1 MPYKVLIVDDI
12 KTNCELI
19 REILKSS
26 GNDFIIE
33 ELYNGKDVLNFSK
46 DFNPDLI
53 LLDLMMPEVSGIDVI
68 DFLKKDPQTKEIPI
82 IVITAYDS
90 EENLLKSFN
99 IGAIDYIKKPIN
111 KTELLSR
118 INKVLDIKS
127 YLNTVKEKIKIYE
140 EKQKEYEELNII
152 TKYSN
157 NAYLKLNLKGEII
170 WANEGFQQI
179 HGYTLDEYKTLFGS
193 TIFSICKDPEIF
205 ILFNKVIKEKTPVNF
220 ISKIKTKNSEEKW
233 LQIFIIPKTNNGN
246 IDSLLVTEVDITN
259 LKKKEEELNRQ
270 NQRMKIIMENLEKA
284 NRLLEDQKK
293 EISRQK
299 ELLQEEQAKTEKL
312 LLNMFPL
319 EIAKQ
324 LKNKGTAVTRYYKM
338 VTVMFADFKD
348 FTRISKTLD
357 PKDLVNILDSYFAKF
372 DEIIGR
378 HYLEKIKTIGD
389 AYMAAGGL
397 PLRNK
402 SNPFDAV
409 LAALEIQ
416 DFMNKLNDSKAIQ
429 NLPIWELRIGI
440 HTGPVVAGV
449 IGRKKFLYDIWGET
463 VNIASRMEEA
473 GHMGMVNIS
482 EATYEHIKEYFECIY
497 RGKIEAKNIGKIDMY
512 FVTRLKPEYSADE
525 YGIIPND
532 KFISMIN
539 KL

>member
-1 MPYKVLIVDDI
+1 MPYKILIVDDV

-19 REILKSS
+19 KEILRSS
-26 GNDFIIE
+26 GNDYIFE
-33 ELYNGKDVLNFSK
+33 EAYNGKNIIDISK
-46 DFNPDLI
+46 NFNPDVI
-53 LLDLMMPEVSGIDVI
+53 LMDLMMPEVSGIEAI
-68 DFLKKDPQTKEIPI
+68 NNLKRDPQTNEIPV

-90 EENLLKSFN
+90 DENLFKSFN
-99 IGAIDYIKKPIN
+99 SGAVDYIKKPIN
-111 KTELLSR
+111 KTELISR
-118 INKVLDIKS
+118 INKVLNIR
-127 YLNTVKEKIKIYE
+127 NQIETIQEKIKIYE
-140 EKQKEYEELNII
+140 KKQKEFEELSLI
-152 TKYSN
+152 TKYSS
-157 NAYLKLNLKGEII
+157 NAYLKLNLNGEIL
-170 WANEGFQQI
+170 WTNEGFQQI
-179 HGYTLDEYKTLFGS
+179 HGYTLDEFKALSGT
-193 TIFSICKDPEIF
+193 TIFSICKDPEMF
-205 ILFNKVIKEKTPVNF
+205 ILFNKAIKEKTPVNF
-220 ISKIKTKNSEEKW
+220 LTKIKAKSGEEKW
-233 LQIFIIPKTNNGN
+233 IQMFIIPRLNN
-246 IDSLLVTEVDITN
+246 DEVESLLATEIDITN
-259 LKKKEEELNRQ
+259 LKTKEEELNKQ

-284 NRLLEDQKK
+284 NRLLEEQKK
-293 EISRQK
+293 EILKQK
-299 ELLQEEQAKTEKL
+299 ELLQEEQLKTERL

-324 LKNKGTAVTRYYKM
+324 LKTKGTATTRYYKM

-416 DFMNKLNDSKAIQ
+416 DFMNKLNDAKAIQ

-482 EATYEHIKEYFECIY
+482 EATYDYIKNYFECIY

-525 YGIIPND
+525 YGIMPNE
-532 KFISMIN
+532 KFISIIN

>member
-1 MPYKVLIVDDI
+1 MSYKILIVDDNKI
-12 KTNCELI
+12 NCELI
-19 REILKSS
+19 KEILKNSE
-26 GNDFIIE
+26 NEFLVE
-33 ELYNGKDVLNFSK
+33 ETYNGKDAICISKNFK
-46 DFNPDLI
+46 PDLI
-53 LLDLMMPEVSGIDVI
+53 IMDIIMPEIDGIDTI
-68 DFLKKDPQTKEIPI
+68 KLLKQDPQTEDIPVI
-82 IVITAYDS
+82 IITAYDT
-90 EENLLKSFN
+90 EDNLKNSFKH
-99 IGAIDYIKKPIN
+99 GAIDYIKKPIN
-111 KTELLSR
+111 KLELLSR
-118 INKVLDIKS
+118 INKALEIKNS
-127 YLNTVKEKIKIYE
+127 IKTIKEKIKFYE
-140 EKQKEYEELNII
+140 ENRNKYEDLNII
-152 TKYSN
+152 TRYSN
-157 NAYLKLNLKGEII
+157 NAYIKLNLNGEII
-170 WANEGFQQI
+170 WANEGFQKL
-179 HGYTLDEYKTLFGS
+179 HGYTLEEFKNIYGS

-205 ILFNKVIKEKTPVNF
+205 ILFNKVIKEKITINF
-220 ISKIKTKNSEEKW
+220 VTKIKAKSGEEKW
-233 LQIFIIPKTNNGN
+233 LQMVIIPKLNNN
-246 IDSLLVTEVDITN
+246 EVESLLATEVDITN
-259 LKKKEEELNRQ
+259 LKLKEEELNRQ

-284 NRLLEDQKK
+284 NRLLEEQKK
-293 EISRQK
+293 EIMRQK
-299 ELLQEEQAKTEKL
+299 ELLQEEQLRTEKL

-324 LKNKGTAVTRYYKM
+324 LKTKGSATTRYYKM

-357 PKDLVNILDSYFAKF
+357 PKDLVNILDTYFAKF
-372 DEIIGR
+372 DEIIGK

-402 SNPFDAV
+402 SNPFDTV

-416 DFMNKLNDSKAIQ
+416 DYMNKLNDYKAIQ
-429 NLPIWELRIGI
+429 NMPIWELRIGI

-463 VNIASRMEEA
+463 VNIASRMEES

-482 EATYEHIKEYFECIY
+482 ESTYNYIKDYFECIY

-525 YGIIPND
+525 YGIVPNE
-532 KFISMIN
+532 KFISIIN